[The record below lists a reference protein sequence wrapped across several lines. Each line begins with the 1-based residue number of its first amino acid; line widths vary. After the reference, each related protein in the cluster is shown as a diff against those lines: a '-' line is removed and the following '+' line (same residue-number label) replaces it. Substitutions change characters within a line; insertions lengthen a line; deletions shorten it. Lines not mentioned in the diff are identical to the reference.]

1 MCFRVSKILKCSAG
15 LYVRNRQKRHI
26 VKQFDKEITMELIS
40 KKLFD
45 KPQRKIKI
53 MQFGEGNFLRAF
65 VEWIIQDLNDKGAI
79 SSDVVLVQPMPFGRV
94 KELAEQDGLY
104 TLRLEGIDGGKKVKN
119 SQVINVVGDCVNPF
133 AEYEKF
139 LAYGESEDLEV
150 IISNTTE
157 AGIAVDPTD
166 TDFSVCP
173 KSYPGKL
180 LALLKRRYDKFK
192 GAKDKGLAIIP
203 CELIDNNGDELY
215 RCLTELAKINKMDR
229 KFIDWMQ
236 NCNHFTSTLVDRI
249 VPGYPRNE
257 IEEIQKETGY
267 IDNNVV
273 KGEIFHLWVLK
284 KEAHVQKVL
293 PADSTG
299 LNVIF
304 ADDIKPYKQRKVK
317 ILNGSH
323 TAMVPVAYLCGI
335 DTVGEAV
342 NDPVIGKFVREFVFE
357 EVNPTIDLPQDQM
370 TAFANSVIER
380 YQNPFIRHELM
391 SIALNSTTKFK
402 TRLLPTLL
410 DYVKI
415 KGELPKRLVFAFA
428 ALVTFHKGKR
438 GDENIKLAD
447 DPQYLAKWKELWDGF
462 DGDYNKL
469 AKEVLGWVEAWD
481 MDMNTIHPDLCS
493 KVATYLYAMNTKG
506 MSAALECFIGGCD
519 GSCKR

>member
-1 MCFRVSKILKCSAG
+1 M
-15 LYVRNRQKRHI
+15 Q
-26 VKQFDKEITMELIS
+26 LIS
-40 KKLFD
+40 KKLFA
-45 KPQRKIKI
+45 KPERKIKI

-65 VEWIIQDLNDKGAI
+65 IEWILQDLNDKGAI
-79 SSDVVLVQPMPFGRV
+79 EANVAVVQPMPFGRV
-94 KELAEQDGLY
+94 KELADQDGLY

-119 SQVINVVGDCVNPF
+119 SQVINVIGDCINPF
-133 AEYEKF
+133 ENYGKF
-139 LAYGESEDLEV
+139 LSYAESEDLQI

-166 TDFSVCP
+166 TDFTVCP

-180 LALLKRRYDKFK
+180 LALLKRRYDHFG
-192 GAKDKGLAIIP
+192 GAADKGLAIIP

-215 RCLTELAKINKMDR
+215 RCLTELAHINKMDE
-229 KFIDWMQ
+229 KFIEWMQ
-236 NCNHFTSTLVDRI
+236 TCNHFTSTLVDRI

-284 KEAHVQKVL
+284 KEVHIQKVL

-335 DTVGEAV
+335 DTVGESV
-342 NDPVIGKFVREFVFE
+342 NDPVIGKFVRDFVFN
-357 EVNPTIDLPQDQM
+357 EVNPTIALPQDQM

-391 SIALNSTTKFK
+391 SIALNSTTKFR
-402 TRLLPTLL
+402 TRLLPTLT

-415 KGELPKRLVFAFA
+415 KGKLPEHLLFAYA
-428 ALVTFHKGKR
+428 ALVVFHKGKR
-438 GDENIKLAD
+438 GSQDIALND
-447 DPQYLAKWKELWDGF
+447 DPAYLAKWKELWANF
-462 DGDYNKL
+462 NGDYTKL
-469 AKEVLGWVEAWD
+469 ARNALAWKEAWET
-481 MDMNTIHPDLCS
+481 DMNTIHPEICAT
-493 KVATYLYAMNTKG
+493 VAKYLESIETKG
-506 MSAALECFIGGCD
+506 MRAAVEELVNG
-519 GSCKR
+519 

>member
-1 MCFRVSKILKCSAG
+1 
-15 LYVRNRQKRHI
+15 
-26 VKQFDKEITMELIS
+26 MELIS

-94 KELAEQDGLY
+94 KELGDQDGLY

-119 SQVINVVGDCVNPF
+119 SQVINVVGDCLNPF
-133 AEYEKF
+133 TDYDKF
-139 LAYGESEDLEV
+139 LAYGESEDLEI

-166 TDFSVCP
+166 TDFTVCP

-215 RCLTELAKINKMDR
+215 RCLTELAKINKMDK
-229 KFIDWMQ
+229 KFIEWMQ
-236 NCNHFTSTLVDRI
+236 TANHFTSTLVDRI

-257 IEEIQKETGY
+257 IEDIQKETGY

-342 NDPVIGKFVREFVFE
+342 NDEVIGKFVREFVFE

-410 DYVKI
+410 DYVRI
-415 KGELPKRLVFAFA
+415 KGELPKRLLFAYS

-438 GDENIKLAD
+438 GEEDIKLAD
-447 DPQYLAKWKELWDGF
+447 DPAYLAKWEELWTNF
-462 DGDYNKL
+462 NGDYDKL
-469 AKEVLGWVEAWD
+469 AKDVLGWTEAWD
-481 MDMNTIHPDLCS
+481 MDMNTIHPEITAT
-493 KVATYLYAMNTKG
+493 VAKYLKAMNTKG
-506 MSAALECFIGGCD
+506 MRATVECFVAGCN
-519 GSCKR
+519 GSCKE

>member
-1 MCFRVSKILKCSAG
+1 MQL
-15 LYVRNRQKRHI
+15 L
-26 VKQFDKEITMELIS
+26 S
-40 KKLFD
+40 KKIHS
-45 KPQRKIKI
+45 KPERKIKI

-79 SSDVVLVQPMPFGRV
+79 NAGLVLVQPMPFGRV

-104 TLRLEGIDGGKKVKN
+104 TLRLEGIDNGKNVKN
-119 SQVINVVGDCVNPF
+119 SQVIDVVGDCINPF
-133 AEYEKF
+133 TDYEKF
-139 LAYGESEDLEV
+139 LSYGESEDLEV

-166 TDFSVCP
+166 TDFTQCP

-180 LALLKRRYDKFK
+180 LALLKRRYDHFK
-192 GAKDKGLAIIP
+192 GDESKGLAIIP
-203 CELIDNNGDELY
+203 CELIDDNGDELY
-215 RCLTELAKINKMDR
+215 RCLTELAHINKMDE
-229 KFIDWMQ
+229 KFIKWMQ
-236 NCNHFTSTLVDRI
+236 TANHFTSTLVDRI

-257 IEEIQKETGY
+257 IDQIQKETGY

-304 ADDIKPYKQRKVK
+304 ADDIHPYKQRKVK

-335 DTVGEAV
+335 DTVGESV
-342 NDPVIGKFVREFVFE
+342 NDPLIGKFVREFVFE
-357 EVNPTIDLPQDQM
+357 EVNPTINLPQDQM

-380 YQNPFIRHELM
+380 YQNPYIRHELM

-410 DYVKI
+410 DYVRI
-415 KGELPKRLVFAFA
+415 KGELPKRLLFAFA

-438 GDENIKLAD
+438 GNEDIALND
-447 DPQYLAKWKELWDGF
+447 DPAYLAKWKEIWTESGCC
-462 DGDYNKL
+462 NCV
-469 AKEVLGWVEAWD
+469 AKKALGWTEAWD
-481 MDMNTIHPDLCS
+481 MDMNTIHPEITET
-493 KVATYLYAMNTKG
+493 VAKYLNAIQTKG
-506 MSAALECFIGGCD
+506 MRAALECFVNNGGGCC
-519 GSCKR
+519 GCKN